1 MRVRFRSRTCHQRSV
16 AHRHFRTALPIEQVR
31 IPELSNRPVRLG
43 HDPNRSCL
51 DRRREIW
58 LDAHASTKPGAVQA
72 SASWHQPSPRNGIG
86 TRVAA
91 RALLDSPPAP
101 PETTM
106 LRILA
111 ILPFLWAGAAFA
123 AGPVFDVHVHL
134 HAGEKSLL
142 AYEAEA
148 ETAGIEL
155 AGLGAMWFGGPH
167 QAMPG
172 ELDEIRAGQQ
182 STTKSVWSG
191 MRGSEHVSIG
201 GGD

>member
-31 IPELSNRPVRLG
+31 IPKLSNRPVRLG

-91 RALLDSPPAP
+91 RSLLDSPPAP

-123 AGPVFDVHVHL
+123 AGPAFHVHVHL
-134 HAGEKSLL
+134 QDGEKSLL
-142 AYEAEA
+142 AYVADA
-148 ETAGIEL
+148 ETAGIQP
-155 AGLGAMWFGGPH
+155 AGLRPRWFGGPH
-167 QAMPG
+167 QALQG
-172 ELDEIRAGQQ
+172 EADGRR
-182 STTKSVWSG
+182 SG
-191 MRGSEHVSIG
+191 H
-201 GGD
+201 